1 MAFFI
6 VMKKSFLLYCDLKH
20 TIDKLPDETA
30 GKLLK
35 LILDYA
41 NGDFKEPNDL
51 LLQVV
56 FEPIKQSLIRDLEKY
71 DAKVIRNR
79 ENGSKGGRPSKED
92 NPKKPTGLID
102 NPLKAKKADSDSDSD
117 NDSVSDSGNEREI
130 VKVKNNKEP
139 KSINDFVK
147 LMDSEKYL
155 GTDELLNKAFIN
167 FIQMRINMKKI
178 PTKKAVEIL
187 TKKLKEL
194 SKANK
199 DVAIKI
205 LENSIE
211 NNWIGIFELK
221 SNNSTNFVKQVQ
233 PVFNRSSQ
241 GQKYVGDDVI

>member
-1 MAFFI
+1 
-6 VMKKSFLLYCDLKH
+6 MKKSFLLYCDLKH

-41 NGDFKEPNDL
+41 NGDFNEPNDL

-92 NPKKPTGLID
+92 NPQKPTGLIN

-117 NDSVSDSGNEREI
+117 SVSDNGNEREI

-139 KSINDFVK
+139 KSISDFVK
-147 LMDSEKYL
+147 LIESEKYL
-155 GTDELLNKAFIN
+155 GIDVSLNATFIN
-167 FIQMRINMKKI
+167 YIQMRINMKKI
-178 PTKKAVEIL
+178 PTKNAVELL
-187 TKKLKEL
+187 TKKLREL

-205 LENSIE
+205 LENSIQ
-211 NNWIGIFELK
+211 NNWVGIFEL
-221 SNNSTNFVKQVQ
+221 NNNKTNTFVKSAPV
-233 PVFNRSSQ
+233 VFNRSSQ
-241 GQKYVGDDVI
+241 GQHYVGDDVK

>member
-30 GKLLK
+30 GRLLK

-41 NGDFKEPNDL
+41 NGDFNEPTDL

-71 DAKVIRNR
+71 DAKVIRNKD
-79 ENGSKGGRPSKED
+79 NGSKGGRPSKEN
-92 NPKKPTGLID
+92 NPQKPTGLNN

-117 NDSVSDSGNEREI
+117 SDIGNEREI
-130 VKVKNNKEP
+130 VKIKKDKEP
-139 KSINDFVK
+139 KSISDFVR
-147 LMDSEKYL
+147 LIESEKYL
-155 GTDELLNKAFIN
+155 GTDENLNKTFIN
-167 FIQMRINMKKI
+167 FIQMRISIKKT
-178 PTKKAVEIL
+178 PTKNAVEL
-187 TKKLKEL
+187 LVKSLKQL
-194 SKANK
+194 SNSNK

-205 LENSIE
+205 IENSIL
-211 NNWIGIFELK
+211 NNWQKFFELK
-221 SNNSTNFVKQVQ
+221 TSNSTNFVKQVQ

>member
-30 GKLLK
+30 GRLLK

-41 NGDFKEPNDL
+41 NGDFKEPTDL

-92 NPKKPTGLID
+92 NPQKPIGLIN
-102 NPLKAKKADSDSDSD
+102 NPLKAEKADSDSD
-117 NDSVSDSGNEREI
+117 NDSVSDNGNEREI
-130 VKVKNNKEP
+130 VKVKKDKEP
-139 KSINDFVK
+139 KSINDFIK
-147 LMDSEKYL
+147 LMESEKYL
-155 GTDELLNKAFIN
+155 GTDENLNKTFIN
-167 FIQMRINMKKI
+167 FIEMRISIKKT
-178 PTKKAVEIL
+178 PTKNAVVL
-187 TKKLKEL
+187 LVKTLKEL

-205 LENSIE
+205 LENSIK
-211 NNWIGIFELK
+211 NNWQNIYELNTNK
-221 SNNSTNFVKQVQ
+221 TTNFVKQVQ

>member
-20 TIDKLPDETA
+20 TIDKLPNETA
-30 GKLLK
+30 GRLLK

-41 NGDFKEPNDL
+41 NGDFNEPDDL

-71 DAKVIRNR
+71 DAKVIRNK
-79 ENGSKGGRPSKED
+79 ENGSKGGRPSKEN
-92 NPKKPTGLID
+92 NPQKPTGLNN

-117 NDSVSDSGNEREI
+117 IVSDIGNEREI
-130 VKVKNNKEP
+130 VKIKKDKEP
-139 KSINDFVK
+139 KSISDFVR
-147 LMDSEKYL
+147 LMESEKYL
-155 GTDELLNKAFIN
+155 GTDENLNKTFIN
-167 FIQMRINMKKI
+167 FIQMRINIKKI
-178 PTKKAVEIL
+178 PTKNAVELL
-187 TKKLKEL
+187 TKKLRDL

-211 NNWIGIFELK
+211 NNWSTIYELK
-221 SNNSTNFVKQVQ
+221 TNNTTNFIKQL
-233 PVFNRSSQ
+233 PAVFNRSSQ

>member
-1 MAFFI
+1 
-6 VMKKSFLLYCDLKH
+6 MKKSFLLYCDLKH

-41 NGDFKEPNDL
+41 NGDFNEPNDL

-92 NPKKPTGLID
+92 NPQKPTGLIN

-117 NDSVSDSGNEREI
+117 SVSDNGNEREI

-139 KSINDFVK
+139 KSISDFVK
-147 LMDSEKYL
+147 LIESEKYL
-155 GTDELLNKAFIN
+155 GIDVSLNATFIN
-167 FIQMRINMKKI
+167 YIQMRINMKKI
-178 PTKKAVEIL
+178 PTKNAVELL
-187 TKKLKEL
+187 TKKLREL
-194 SKANK
+194 SKSNK

-205 LENSIE
+205 LENSIQ
-211 NNWIGIFELK
+211 NNWVGIFEL
-221 SNNSTNFVKQVQ
+221 NNNKTNTFVKQGQQ
-233 PVFNRSSQ
+233 PVVFNRSSQ
-241 GQKYVGDDVI
+241 GQHYVGDDVK

>member
-1 MAFFI
+1 
-6 VMKKSFLLYCDLKH
+6 MKKSFLLYCDLKH

-30 GKLLK
+30 GRLLK

-41 NGDFKEPNDL
+41 NGDFNEPTDL

-56 FEPIKQSLIRDLEKY
+56 FEPIKQSLIRDLDKY

-92 NPKKPTGLID
+92 NPQKPTGLIN

-117 NDSVSDSGNEREI
+117 SVSDNGNEREI

-147 LMDSEKYL
+147 LIETEKYL
-155 GTDELLNKAFIN
+155 GTDELLNKTFIN
-167 FIQMRINMKKI
+167 YIQMRINMKKI
-178 PTKKAVEIL
+178 PTKNAVELL
-187 TKKLKEL
+187 TKKLREL

-221 SNNSTNFVKQVQ
+221 TNNSNTFVKSPPV
-233 PVFNRSSQ
+233 VFNRSSQ
-241 GQKYVGDDVI
+241 GQHYVGDDVI

>member
-30 GKLLK
+30 GRLLK

-41 NGDFKEPNDL
+41 NGDFNEPTDL

-71 DAKVIRNR
+71 DAKVVRNK
-79 ENGSKGGRPSKED
+79 ENGSKGGRPSKEN
-92 NPKKPTGLID
+92 NPQKPTGLNN
-102 NPLKAKKADSDSDSD
+102 NPLKAKKADNDSDSDS
-117 NDSVSDSGNEREI
+117 VSDNGNEREI

-139 KSINDFVK
+139 KSISDFVK
-147 LMDSEKYL
+147 LIESEKYL
-155 GTDELLNKAFIN
+155 GTDENLNKTFIN
-167 FIQMRINMKKI
+167 FIQMRISIKKT
-178 PTKKAVEIL
+178 PTKNAVEL
-187 TKKLKEL
+187 LVKSLKQL
-194 SKANK
+194 SNSNK

-205 LENSIE
+205 IENSIL
-211 NNWIGIFELK
+211 NNWQKFFELK
-221 SNNSTNFVKQVQ
+221 TSNSTNFVKQV
-233 PVFNRSSQ
+233 PAVFNRSSQ

>member
-1 MAFFI
+1 
-6 VMKKSFLLYCDLKH
+6 MKRKKAFLLYHDSYE
-20 TIDKLPDETA
+20 TIRFLDDEQLGKLTRLIFEYKLYGTFPDPSNMLFFVFNPIKLQLDRDNESYLESIEAKSKA
-30 GKLLK
+30 GKKSAEIKALK
-35 LILDYA
+35 Q
-41 NGDFKEPNDL
+41 
-51 LLQVV
+51 LQ
-56 FEPIKQSLIRDLEKY
+56 QSSTESTRVES
-71 DAKVIRNR
+71 V
-79 ENGSKGGRPSKED
+79 EVCSTES
-92 NPKKPTGLID
+92 T
-102 NPLKAKKADSDSDSD
+102 D
-117 NDSVSDSGNEREI
+117 NDNVNDNENVSVNEREI

-139 KSINDFVK
+139 KSITDFVK
-147 LMDSEKYL
+147 LMESEKYL
-155 GTDELLNKAFIN
+155 GTDVTLNSTFIN

-178 PTKKAVEIL
+178 PTKNAVEIL

-221 SNNSTNFVKQVQ
+221 TSNSTNFVKQVP